1 MSTKGYKETCAES
14 KYKLDKLMA
23 TQATCDWIPLTG
35 STLGEGTQGYTVQ
48 VCCNGNCL
56 FVAKIMKGKSR
67 ERIVQEMTMQY
78 EFANIGSGI
87 APALVDAWSC
97 GNEAFLVMEKVD
109 TSVDAYVQKLANDT
123 SVSMNVINATLDFVQ
138 DKVQRMVAAAHR
150 HKLVHNDLNMGNVML
165 NLNDAGMPESVKL
178 IDFGASYKVG
188 SQEEADRAEK
198 TVGIEQSINLMR
210 SQANDIRKFVLSS
223 GMKWKPTPAVST
235 KRKAAIERTS
245 ATPVRI
251 AQPMFDD
258 EEEEEKSIPFA
269 MRLDEAEE
277 DVMVRPY
284 PQQLHPQQLQ
294 SQGFQPLV
302 RPMFMDSPPKQSS
315 YRAPPSAPRKGRR
328 LEY

>member
-258 EEEEEKSIPFA
+258 EEEEKSIPFA
-269 MRLDEAEE
+269 MRLDEVADEP
-277 DVMVRPY
+277 MMIPSPIQ
-284 PQQLHPQQLQ
+284 PQELQ
-294 SQGFQPLV
+294 SQGYKPLIRPTFIDDDEQPSTQ
-302 RPMFMDSPPKQSS
+302 RSF
-315 YRAPPSAPRKGRR
+315 RAPPSAPKKGRR
-328 LEY
+328 LF